1 MLNTIIQIILALF
14 LILIMAFI
22 AYSIYDNE
30 YIKSINIFNTN
41 KKETKIF
48 NTDDVVTRQLNIFE
62 SF

>member
-30 YIKSINIFNTN
+30 YIKLE
-41 KKETKIF
+41 KEVFQMKQDTQQIK
-48 NTDDVVTRQLNIFE
+48 QMLKELLNRGIK
-62 SF
+62 